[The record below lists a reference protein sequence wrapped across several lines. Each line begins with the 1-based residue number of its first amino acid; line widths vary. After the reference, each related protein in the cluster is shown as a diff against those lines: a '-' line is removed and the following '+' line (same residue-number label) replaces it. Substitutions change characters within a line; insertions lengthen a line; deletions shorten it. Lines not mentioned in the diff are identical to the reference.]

1 MAIVIKSSTRINSS
15 TRVGGSSSPAPAAGI
30 LALWGITESNGVTLT
45 GSGTTYTV
53 PAGTDATIT
62 GPLTIDDGVILAID
76 DTASLTIV

>member
-1 MAIVIKSSTRINSS
+1 MAIVINSSMRINSS
-15 TRVGGSSSPAPAAGI
+15 TRVGAAPGVSDI
-30 LALWGITESNGVTLT
+30 LSLWGVTESNGVTLT

-62 GPLTIDDGVILAID
+62 GPLTINDGVTLAID

>member
-1 MAIVIKSSTRINSS
+1 MAIVINSSTIINSS
-15 TRVGGSSSPAPAAGI
+15 TRVGAAPGVSDI
-30 LALWGITESNGVTLT
+30 LALWGVTESNGVTLT

-53 PAGTDATIT
+53 PAGTNASIT